1 MKHIEDDNQL
11 ALMQWA
17 RSKRFNGARLSDYLH
32 HSPNG
37 GKRDVREAAR
47 LKAQGVLA
55 GFPDLFLFVPRGQWH
70 GLMIEMKSPKGRLS
84 PAQTQV
90 LPRIEGE
97 GYRVEVCYSVQAA
110 IDVISD
116 YLEVAQ

>member
-37 GKRDVREAAR
+37 GLRSIKTAAR
-47 LKAQGVLA
+47 LKAQGTMA
-55 GFPDLFLFVPRGQWH
+55 GFPDLFLFIACGQWH
-70 GLMIEMKSPKGRLS
+70 GLMIEMKSPKGQLS
-84 PAQTQV
+84 PAQTMV
-90 LPRIEGE
+90 LPRIENQ
-97 GYRVEVCYSVQAA
+97 GYKVVVCYSAQEA
-110 IDVISD
+110 IDVILD
-116 YLEVAQ
+116 YLEGAA

>member
-1 MKHIEDDNQL
+1 MKHIEDAAQA

-17 RSKRFNGARLSDYLH
+17 HMRKYKDGKLSQWITH
-32 HSPNG
+32 VPNG

-47 LKAQGVLA
+47 LKAQGAMA
-55 GFPDLFLFVPRGQWH
+55 GFPDLFLFIARGQWH

>member
-37 GKRDVREAAR
+37 GLRSITTAAR
-47 LKAQGVLA
+47 LKQQGTMA
-55 GFPDLFLFVPRGQWH
+55 GFPDLFLFVARGGYH

-97 GYRVEVCYSVQAA
+97 GYRVEVCYSVQDA
-110 IDVISD
+110 IDAISD
-116 YLEVAQ
+116 YLELVQ